1 MSVTMRDVARKAG
14 VSIKTVSRVVNNQ
27 GEISEATRQ
36 RVLAVID
43 ELGYRPSRIAQAMVT
58 RRTHTVGLV
67 IPDITNPFFSEMTR
81 SVQGFARAKDYNVF
95 LCGSD
100 RDPQETLQ
108 ALHSLATQGVDGIIF
123 FACRAS
129 DDDLKAFAHNY
140 RPIVFI
146 NRFFEHPNVSLIMVD
161 NYRGARL
168 AVDYLIDQG
177 HTAIG
182 MLSGIYPSLDKI
194 RRVQGFRDGLVA
206 RGLSVVDDWILPGLP
221 TLDHGYVSARRLLT
235 QHPQVTAIFAYND
248 LLATGAIRACHE
260 LGRRVPTDCAI
271 VGFDDIRLAAMVT
284 PPLTTIHV
292 DKHNLGQQAMT
303 RLLAMLDEP
312 EVTFPPIYLDVELVI
327 RESA

>member
-27 GEISEATRQ
+27 GEISEATHQ

-43 ELGYRPSRIAQAMVT
+43 ELGYRPNRIAQALVT
-58 RRTHTVGLV
+58 QRTHTIGLV

-81 SVQGFARAKDYNVF
+81 SVHGFARAKDYNVF
-95 LCGSD
+95 LCSSD
-100 RDPQETLQ
+100 EDPQEALQ
-108 ALHSLATQGVDGIIF
+108 ALHSLAAQGVDGIIL
-123 FACRAS
+123 FAYRAG
-129 DDDLKAFAHNY
+129 DDSLKAFADSY
-140 RPIVFI
+140 RPIVLI

-182 MLSGIYPSLDKI
+182 MLSGMYPSLNKI
-194 RRVQGFRDGLVA
+194 RRVKGFRDALVA

-221 TLDHGYVSARRLLT
+221 ILDHGYESARRVLT
-235 QHPQVTAIFAYND
+235 QHPQITAIFAYND
-248 LLATGAIRACHE
+248 LLALGAIRACNE
-260 LGRRVPTDCAI
+260 LGRRVPADCAI
-271 VGFDDIRLAAMVT
+271 IGFDDVCLAAMVS
-284 PPLTTIHV
+284 PALTTIHV